1 MFPATPFTKLVHGS
15 NLNVHQQRNRKED
28 VVIHTMECYSAI
40 KRNAIIAFATMWM
53 DLGIVIL
60 SKVSLTEKETDIV

>member
-1 MFPATPFTKLVHGS
+1 
-15 NLNVHQQRNRKED
+15 
-28 VVIHTMECYSAI
+28 MECYSAI